1 MNGRLSALDD
11 SFLAVESASAHMHV
25 GWAATFAPPA
35 GGDPPTFA
43 ELRDHIES
51 RLCRTPRYRQKIAPT
66 PFGLNAPIWVDDQD
80 FHIAR
85 HVTRSSASTL
95 DGLVDSC
102 MSRQLPRDRP
112 LWQIC
117 IAERLS
123 DGRIGL
129 VGKVHHCMVDGIAAV
144 ELASLLLD
152 PTPDPPPMNGEG
164 WRPKPTPGA
173 ARRLTGGVADRLA
186 EGASLAGSAARA
198 MTSPGRLTKL
208 AGRARR
214 AVRALSESARPTRPM
229 APLNEPI
236 SPARHLAWVDRPLA
250 DLKQIG
256 SEYGATVNDVL
267 LAASAGG
274 VRRYLRDR
282 DLDPRPLKT
291 MVPVNLRPDG
301 EEDQLGNRI
310 SFLFVDL
317 PCDEPDPVR
326 RLRDVHLEMSE
337 QKDAGVPDGAEAAL
351 DAVRFLP
358 RTLQHMASRL
368 IASPRTFNLTV
379 SNIPGP
385 RETMYMRGCELEAA
399 YPVVPIADEHALSIG
414 MTTIK
419 DRACFGLYAAQQCM
433 PDADRLAEEV
443 NASIDELL
451 DSAAP
456 DASFTDLYSE
466 LANESLSG
474 PVPPT

>member
-1 MNGRLSALDD
+1 VNGRLSALDD

-35 GGDPPTFA
+35 DGPAPTFT
-43 ELRDHIES
+43 ELRDHIEG
-51 RLCRTPRYRQKIAPT
+51 RLCRAPRYRQKIART
-66 PFGLNAPIWVDDQD
+66 PLGVNAPIWVDDEQFD
-80 FHIAR
+80 IAKHVVRSGAETFH
-85 HVTRSSASTL
+85 
-95 DGLVDSC
+95 DLVDNCISA
-102 MSRQLPRDRP
+102 QLRRDRP

-117 IAERLS
+117 IAELPG
-123 DGRIGL
+123 GRIGL
-129 VGKVHHCMVDGIAAV
+129 VGKAHHCMVDGIAAV

-152 PTPDPPPMNGEG
+152 PTPEPPPMNGAR
-164 WRPKPTPGA
+164 WRAEPTPSP
-173 ARRLTGGVADRLA
+173 ARRLLGGVADRLI
-186 EGASLAGSAARA
+186 EGASLAGSVARTL
-198 MTSPGRLTKL
+198 TSPRRVTRLGER
-208 AGRARR
+208 AGR
-214 AVRALSESARPTRPM
+214 AVRALSESARPTRPV
-229 APLNEPI
+229 ASLNEPI

-250 DLKQIG
+250 DLKRIG

-274 VRRYLRDR
+274 MRRYLRDR
-282 DLDPRPLKT
+282 DLDPGPLKT

-326 RLRDVHLEMSE
+326 RLQDVHMEMSE

-358 RTLQHMASRL
+358 RTLQHVASRL

-385 RETMYMRGCELEAA
+385 REPMFMRGCELEAA

-419 DRACFGLYAAQQCM
+419 DRACFGLYVAQESM
-433 PDADRLAEEV
+433 PDSDRLAEDV

-451 DSAAP
+451 EHAEP
-456 DASFTDLYSE
+456 HASFTDLYSE
-466 LANESLSG
+466 LGNESLSG